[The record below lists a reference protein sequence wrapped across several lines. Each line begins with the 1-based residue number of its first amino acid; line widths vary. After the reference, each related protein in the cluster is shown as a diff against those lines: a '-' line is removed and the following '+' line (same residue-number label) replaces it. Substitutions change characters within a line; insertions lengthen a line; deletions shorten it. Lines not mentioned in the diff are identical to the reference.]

1 VAGVSGNQY
10 DVALL
15 RVIENERP
23 CPRVLISF
31 GPFKLVP
38 GERLLER
45 AGSAVHLG
53 ARALDILITL
63 TALAGDVV
71 SKQDLIAHVWPD
83 VTVGEGSLRFHVAS
97 LRKALGDGQSG
108 GRYIAT
114 LPGRGYCFVAPVA
127 RSSPQAS
134 STVPSLVPCQPHNL
148 PTHLIRMVGRE
159 CAVHE
164 ISNRLLAERFVTILG
179 PGGIG
184 KTTIAISIGHR
195 QLDRFRGAV
204 RFFDLGSLNDPALVP
219 GSVASTLGLLIRS
232 GDASTGLISFLRNKR
247 MLLIFDSCEHLI
259 GAVASL
265 VECIVIQAPEIH
277 VLATSREALR
287 VEGEHMHQLSPLN
300 SPPDHADGTT
310 EQALAFPAVQLFVDR
325 ATASCP
331 GFVLL
336 DADAPLVGEICRKL
350 DGIALAIELAAGQ
363 VATYDLP
370 QIAAFIGN
378 QFQFLWRGRR
388 TARPR
393 HQTLS
398 AVLDWSYELLDEVE
412 RLIMGRLS
420 IFVGFFTLE
429 ASRAVASG
437 GDIDAAQIVI
447 GIGSLV
453 EKSLIS
459 VDTGHDTTQY
469 RLLDTTRVYAAERRA
484 RGSDAHETSHRH
496 ATYFCDVIN
505 ASAADLPVLSD
516 ARRLERYGH
525 HLGNVRAALAWS
537 ILESCDIELA
547 AALAAAAGRLFLGL
561 SLCAECEHWTR
572 ITISALDDTIRGTR
586 LEMELQAT
594 LGQSS
599 MFTKG
604 NTEEARLA
612 FMRALELAE
621 IFGDSSNQLRQLVGL
636 QVFHGRSG
644 RTSSALTFAERGV
657 AVATALG
664 SDIGIAAA
672 HSSLGLCHHLM
683 GNQAAAR
690 SHLRLSL
697 RSAPGGASTSSLN
710 LGFDYRNRSRITL
723 ARIMWLEGYPEQALR
738 LARQS
743 VQEAAELGDAVTLC
757 VALTLAMPL
766 FLWTAEWIFAE
777 EHVEGLIAH
786 AEKHS
791 LTPYY
796 VYGLGERAG
805 LLIRRGKAEVGVQ
818 LLRTALDSLREFQYH
833 MLILPLASTLAEGLA
848 AIGQPNEALRIID
861 DTIVLAERNGD
872 YLNMPE
878 FLRIKGDILASAPEA
893 DQSQAEVHLVR
904 SRELAGRQAAL
915 VWELRAATSLA
926 RVWSKHRRPNDARNT
941 LASVY
946 ARFTEGFEYADLAA
960 AKDLLDDLDR
970 CSLARRSMGI

>member
-1 VAGVSGNQY
+1 VVPGNQY
-10 DVALL
+10 DAALL

-23 CPRVLISF
+23 RPRVLISF

-63 TALAGDVV
+63 TERAGDII
-71 SKQDLIAHVWPD
+71 SKQDLIANVWPD
-83 VTVGEGSLRFHVAS
+83 VTVDEGSLRFHVAS
-97 LRKALGDGQSG
+97 LRKVLGDGQSG
-108 GRYIAT
+108 VRYIAT
-114 LPGRGYCFVAPVA
+114 LPGRGYCFVAPVVRA
-127 RSSPQAS
+127 SPQ
-134 STVPSLVPCQPHNL
+134 PSPTAPRLVPCQPHNL
-148 PTHLIRMVGRE
+148 PTHLMRMVGRDG
-159 CAVHE
+159 AAHE
-164 ISNRLLAERFVTILG
+164 ISGRLLAERFVTIVG
-179 PGGIG
+179 PGGTG
-184 KTTIAISIGHR
+184 KTTIAVAVGHR
-195 QLDRFRGAV
+195 QLDGFRGAV

-219 GSVASTLGLLIRS
+219 GAVASTLGLLIRS
-232 GDASTGLISFLRNKR
+232 GDATPSLINFLRNKR

-259 GAVASL
+259 GAAANL
-265 VECIVIQAPEIH
+265 VECIVNQAPEIH

-287 VEGEHMHQLSPLN
+287 VEGEHVHHLSPLD
-300 SPPDHADGTT
+300 SPPSHTDGTT
-310 EQALAFPAVQLFVDR
+310 EQALAFPAVQLFVER

-331 GFVLL
+331 GFVLT

-363 VATYDLP
+363 VAAYDLP
-370 QIAAFIGN
+370 QIAAFLGN
-378 QFQFLWRGRR
+378 RFQFLWRGRR

-398 AVLDWSYELLDEVE
+398 AVLDWSYDLLDEVE
-412 RLIMGRLS
+412 RFILGRLS
-420 IFVGFFTLE
+420 VFVGFFTLE
-429 ASRAVASG
+429 ASLAVASG
-437 GDIDAAQIVI
+437 GDIDAAKVVI

-459 VDTGHDTTQY
+459 VDTKNATTRY
-469 RLLDTTRVYAAERRA
+469 RLLDTTRVYALERHA
-484 RGSDAHETSHRH
+484 RGSDAHETSRRH
-496 ATYFCDVIN
+496 ATYFCGVIE
-505 ASAADLPVLSD
+505 ASAADLAALSE

-537 ILESCDIELA
+537 FRESRDIELA
-547 AALAAAAGRLFLGL
+547 AALAAASGRLFLDL

-572 ITISALDDTIRGTR
+572 TAISALDDTIRGTR

-621 IFGDSSNQLRQLVGL
+621 TLGDSANQLRQLVGL

-657 AVATALG
+657 AVATAMG
-664 SDIGIAAA
+664 SDIAIAAA

-683 GNQAAAR
+683 GNQVAAR
-690 SHLRLSL
+690 SHLGLSL
-697 RSAPGGASTSSLN
+697 LPAPEGPSTASLN

-738 LARQS
+738 LARQT
-743 VQEAAELGDAVTLC
+743 VQEAAELGDAVTHC

-766 FLWTAEWIFAE
+766 FLWTADWAFAE

-786 AEKHS
+786 AEKYS

-796 VYGLGERAG
+796 AYGLGERAG
-805 LLIRRGKAEVGVQ
+805 LLIRRGKAEAGVQ
-818 LLRTALDSLREFQYH
+818 LLRIALDTLHEFRYD

-848 AIGQPNEALRIID
+848 AIGQLNEALTMID

-878 FLRIKGDILASAPEA
+878 FLRIKGDILASAPQA
-893 DQSQAEVHLVR
+893 DQSQAELHLVR
-904 SRELAGRQAAL
+904 SLELAGRQAAL

-926 RVWSKHRRPNDARNT
+926 RVWSKHRRPNHARNT

-960 AKDLLDDLDR
+960 AKHFLDDLDR
-970 CSLARRSMGI
+970 CSVAP